1 MLHSALIRYKTIDAC
16 LSDRSRKWTLA
27 DLMEACGQAL
37 HAAGDRDNKPI
48 SRRAL
53 QMDLELMRS
62 AEQGYN
68 APIVVVD
75 KKYYTYANPEFS
87 LVKNPLTA
95 HDCREIEQIADI
107 LAQFEAYAHF
117 EEAQQWVQQ
126 LRNKAR
132 GIASTSPSPSVPAPS
147 VALTENGPKTV
158 VEFYVDA
165 PLVEHY
171 QQNPLHP
178 SQQLV
183 SVRIDQRHLF
193 SIEVVL
199 DAELE
204 KLLLAQG
211 EHLEIVSPK
220 PLRLKI
226 GTRIWKAG
234 RHY

>member
-62 AEQGYN
+62 AEEGYN

-87 LVKNPLTA
+87 IVKNPLTA
-95 HDCREIEQIADI
+95 HDRREIEQIADI
-107 LAQFEAYAHF
+107 LAQFEPYAHF
-117 EEAQQWVQQ
+117 EEARQWTQQ
-126 LRNKAR
+126 LRNKAQ
-132 GIASTSPSPSVPAPS
+132 GLVTAAAPS
-147 VALTENGPKTV
+147 TPSFALTENGPKTV

-171 QQNPLHP
+171 QQNPLHS

-193 SIEVVL
+193 SIEVVI
-199 DAELE
+199 DVELE

>member
-16 LSDRSRKWTLA
+16 LSNRSRKWTLA

-75 KKYYTYANPEFS
+75 KKYYTYAQPEFS
-87 LVKNPLTA
+87 ILKHPLSV
-95 HDCREIEQIADI
+95 HDRREIEQMADF
-107 LAQFEAYAHF
+107 LAHFETYAHF
-117 EEAQQWVQQ
+117 EEARQWAQQ
-126 LRNKAR
+126 LRDKAR
-132 GIASTSPSPSVPAPS
+132 GINTPLPTTASAPGFT
-147 VALTENGPKTV
+147 LTENGPKTT

-171 QQNPLHP
+171 QQHPLHP
-178 SQQLV
+178 SQKVV

-193 SIEVVL
+193 AIEVVV

-211 EHLEIVSPK
+211 EYLEIVSPK

>member
-62 AEQGYN
+62 AEEGYN

-87 LVKNPLTA
+87 IVKNPLTA
-95 HDCREIEQIADI
+95 HDRREIEQIADI

-117 EEAQQWVQQ
+117 EEARQWTQQ
-126 LRNKAR
+126 LRNKAQ
-132 GIASTSPSPSVPAPS
+132 GLATAAAPS
-147 VALTENGPKTV
+147 TPNFALTENGPKTV

-171 QQNPLHP
+171 QQNPLHS

-193 SIEVVL
+193 SIEVVI
-199 DAELE
+199 DVELE